1 MNTVRKFKPRSSD
14 TVYLCLLDLYN
25 ARVNPSF
32 FESVSQHTIRDC
44 IVENDIPKSH
54 LLYLHNQLVSNSSN
68 AKAQP
73 YVSEEYA
80 RDWIYD
86 SNKILRYRESLRD
99 KRLRRTTKPSFSS
112 LNKLLKPLSK
122 PLLELFE
129 EERLHIEGKPIR
141 IEIRG
146 ERACDKIYFRASDIQ
161 RHLQKHRTASS
172 RNVYGTV
179 VHPNSDY
186 GVNTHYVL
194 LMCEDEHGFAHIDLY
209 LTYFGVVK
217 LLMGTNSRYASS
229 FQSWAIEVLF
239 GSSKTSILQDI
250 CNVLKH
256 AVEPVACVY
265 LFRIGTVEEI
275 LRFNDRKIEAVNL
288 EGYDQGEIVYKY
300 GVTDNFAQRV
310 KEHARSYARMS
321 ANFSIQTFK
330 PVHPSI
336 VEPLK
341 ELLGTFFKDEAL
353 RIQDVKHTEL
363 VVIPTTKMSAVFNMY
378 ARC

>member
-1 MNTVRKFKPRSSD
+1 MKTVRKFKPRSSD

-32 FESVSQHTIRDC
+32 FESVSQHTLRDS
-44 IVENDIPKSH
+44 IVENDIPKGH
-54 LLYLHNQLVSNSSN
+54 LLYLHNRLVSNSSN

-99 KRLRRTTKPSFSS
+99 KPSFSS

-129 EERLHIEGKPIR
+129 QERLHIEGKPIR

-161 RHLQKHRTASS
+161 RHLQKHRPASS
-172 RNVYGTV
+172 RNVYGTI

-194 LMCEDEHGFAHIDLY
+194 LIFEDEHGFSHIDLY
-209 LTYFGVVK
+209 LTYFGAVK
-217 LLMGTNSRYASS
+217 LLMGTNSPYASH
-229 FQSWAIEVLF
+229 FQRWAIEVLF
-239 GSSKTSILQDI
+239 GGSKRSILQDI

-265 LFRIGTVEEI
+265 LFRIGTIEEI

-288 EGYDQGEIVYKY
+288 EGYDDREIVYKY
-300 GVTDNFAQRV
+300 GVTDNFARRV

-330 PVHPSI
+330 PIRPLI

-341 ELLGTFFKDEAL
+341 ELLGAFFKDEGL
-353 RIQDVKHTEL
+353 RIDDVKHTEL
-363 VVIPTTKMSAVFNMY
+363 VVIPTTKMSAVFDMY

>member
-1 MNTVRKFKPRSSD
+1 MKTVRTFKPRSSD

-25 ARVNPSF
+25 TRVNPSF
-32 FESVSQHTIRDC
+32 FESVSQHTLRDS

-54 LLYLHNQLVSNSSN
+54 LLYLHNRLVSNSSN

-99 KRLRRTTKPSFSS
+99 KRWRRTFSS

-129 EERLHIEGKPIR
+129 EEQLHIEGKRIH

-161 RHLQKHRTASS
+161 RRLQKHRVASS

-194 LMCEDEHGFAHIDLY
+194 LMFEDEHGFAHIDLY
-209 LTYFGVVK
+209 LTYFGAVK
-217 LLMGTNSRYASS
+217 LLMGSNSPYASH

-239 GSSKTSILQDI
+239 GGSKRSILQDI

-256 AVEPVACVY
+256 AVEPVACMY

-288 EGYDQGEIVYKY
+288 EGYDDREIVYKY
-300 GVTDNFAQRV
+300 GVTHNFAQRV
-310 KEHARSYARMS
+310 KEHACSYARMS

-341 ELLGTFFKDEAL
+341 ELLGTFFKDEEL
-353 RIQDVKHTEL
+353 RIEDVKHTEL